1 MRLAEVFLRI
11 GSTLTGWLMVY
22 AHCLWL
28 AVLPQAA
35 CGGESGDPYAA
46 TLGLAVPAAAL
57 AFLLPVGR
65 STPGIGDILRWFGL
79 PLVVLLPLAARPVLD
94 ALGRAT
100 FEPLPLCAQSTL
112 APAGWE
118 PWWAPLQLVVL
129 CVIAIA
135 AVTAARSLPDTPG

>member
-28 AVLPQAA
+28 AVLPQAP
-35 CGGESGDPYAA
+35 CGAETGDPYAA
-46 TLGLAVPAAAL
+46 TLGLAIPAVGL

-65 STPGIGDILRWFGL
+65 RTPGIGDILRWFGL
-79 PLVVLLPLAARPVLD
+79 PLVILLPLAARAVWD
-94 ALGRAT
+94 AMGRAT
-100 FEPLPLCAQSTL
+100 FESGSLCAQTTM

-118 PWWAPLQLVVL
+118 PWWAPLQLAVL
-129 CVIAIA
+129 GVIAGA
-135 AVTAARSLPDTPG
+135 AIFAARSLSDPPE